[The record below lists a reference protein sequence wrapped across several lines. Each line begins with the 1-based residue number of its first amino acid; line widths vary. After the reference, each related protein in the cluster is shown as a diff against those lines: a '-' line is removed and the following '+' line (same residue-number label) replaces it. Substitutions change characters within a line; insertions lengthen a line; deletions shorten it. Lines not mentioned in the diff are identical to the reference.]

1 MEKVFLLKYGELHL
15 KGKNRGY
22 FERLLKNNLKE
33 RLSSFGAKVEII
45 AGRFLVSGVR
55 EEDEEQ
61 VATIIAQ
68 TAGLHSLAKA
78 TKIETSLRDI
88 ASVAKAEA
96 QNLSGTFKVVTKRA
110 DKAFRLSSM
119 QLSSM
124 IGEEILKSNK
134 NLSVDVHTPEHI
146 INIDIRE
153 DGNTYIYGK
162 DIKAIGGMPVGSS
175 GKGLLL
181 LSGGIDSPVAGY
193 LMAKRGMKLTYVHF
207 ESFPY
212 TSPLAKEKTIELA
225 HVVSKFNGKANMY
238 VFNIA
243 KIQEAIHEHCHPDYM
258 ITLVRRFMLRLA
270 ARLASEKDY
279 NAIVTGESL
288 AQVASQTV
296 ESMSVIGEVLPSSLP
311 LLKPL
316 VAFDK
321 EETVVLSKKIGA
333 FEISIRPYDDCC
345 TVFLPE
351 SPIIKPKLE
360 RVKREEARLN
370 VDELLEECY
379 NQKQKI
385 EIE

>member
-22 FERLLKNNLKE
+22 FERLLKNNLKD

-61 VATIIAQ
+61 VTTIIAQ

-258 ITLVRRFMLRLA
+258 ITLVRRFMLRLT

>member
-22 FERLLKNNLKE
+22 FERLLKNNLKD
-33 RLSSFGAKVEII
+33 RLSSFDAKVKII

-78 TKIETSLRDI
+78 TKIETSLREI

-258 ITLVRRFMLRLA
+258 ITLVRRFMLRLT

-379 NQKQKI
+379 NQKEKI

>member
-22 FERLLKNNLKE
+22 FERLLKNNLKD

-61 VATIIAQ
+61 VDTIIAQ

-238 VFNIA
+238 VFNFA

-360 RVKREEARLN
+360 RLKREEARLN
-370 VDELLEECY
+370 VDELFEECY

>member
-22 FERLLKNNLKE
+22 FERLLKNNLKD

-61 VATIIAQ
+61 VTTIIAQ

-78 TKIETSLRDI
+78 TKIETSLREI

-134 NLSVDVHTPEHI
+134 NLTVDVHTPEHI

-258 ITLVRRFMLRLA
+258 ITLVRRFMLRLT
-270 ARLASEKDY
+270 ARLAGEKGY

-379 NQKQKI
+379 NQKEKI

>member
-22 FERLLKNNLKE
+22 FERLLKNNLKD

-258 ITLVRRFMLRLA
+258 ITLVRRFMLRLT

-279 NAIVTGESL
+279 DAIVTGESL